1 MKRTNRKNTQ
11 NTTNRKNIKKARV
24 AQLKK
29 RLLISG
35 LIITVMLFTIL
46 TLDNFV
52 NVSATNDKE
61 NLYKYYTSYEIQP
74 GDTLTSIAQKYT
86 VNSDVSVSEYIDELK
101 KDNRLAT
108 DKITSGKYL
117 VVSYYSNEYK

>member
-1 MKRTNRKNTQ
+1 MKGTNRKNTE
-11 NTTNRKNIKKARV
+11 NTNRKNIKKARV

-35 LIITVMLFTIL
+35 IIITVMLFAFL

>member
-1 MKRTNRKNTQ
+1 MKGTNRKNTQ

-61 NLYKYYTSYEIQP
+61 NLYKYYTSYEIQS

>member
-1 MKRTNRKNTQ
+1 MKGTNRKNIQ

>member
-1 MKRTNRKNTQ
+1 MKGTNRKNTE
-11 NTTNRKNIKKARV
+11 NTNRKNIKKARV

-35 LIITVMLFTIL
+35 LIITVMLFAIL
-46 TLDNFV
+46 ILDNFV

>member
-1 MKRTNRKNTQ
+1 MKGTNRKNTQ
-11 NTTNRKNIKKARV
+11 NTNRKNIKKARV

>member
-1 MKRTNRKNTQ
+1 MKGTNRKNTE
-11 NTTNRKNIKKARV
+11 NTNRKNIKKARV

-35 LIITVMLFTIL
+35 LIITVMLFAIL

-108 DKITSGKYL
+108 DKSTSGKYL

>member
-1 MKRTNRKNTQ
+1 MKG
-11 NTTNRKNIKKARV
+11 TNRKNIKKARV

-35 LIITVMLFTIL
+35 LIITVMLFAIL

-52 NVSATNDKE
+52 NVSATNDEE

>member
-1 MKRTNRKNTQ
+1 MKGTNRKNTQ

>member
-1 MKRTNRKNTQ
+1 MKGTNRKNTQ
-11 NTTNRKNIKKARV
+11 NTNRKNIKKARV

-86 VNSDVSVSEYIDELK
+86 VNSDVSVSEYINELK

>member
-1 MKRTNRKNTQ
+1 MKGTNRKNIE
-11 NTTNRKNIKKARV
+11 NTNRKNIKKARV

-35 LIITVMLFTIL
+35 LIITVMLFAIL

>member
-1 MKRTNRKNTQ
+1 MKGTNRKNTE
-11 NTTNRKNIKKARV
+11 NTNRKNIKKTRV

-35 LIITVMLFTIL
+35 LIITVMLFAIL

>member
-1 MKRTNRKNTQ
+1 MKGTNRKNTQ

-35 LIITVMLFTIL
+35 LIITVMLFAIL

>member
-1 MKRTNRKNTQ
+1 MKGTNRKNTE
-11 NTTNRKNIKKARV
+11 NTNRKNIKKARV

-35 LIITVMLFTIL
+35 LIITVMLFAIL

-52 NVSATNDKE
+52 NVSATN
-61 NLYKYYTSYEIQP
+61 
-74 GDTLTSIAQKYT
+74 
-86 VNSDVSVSEYIDELK
+86 ELK

>member
-1 MKRTNRKNTQ
+1 MKGTNRKNTE
-11 NTTNRKNIKKARV
+11 NTNRKNIKKARV

-35 LIITVMLFTIL
+35 LIITVMLFAIL

-117 VVSYYSNEYK
+117 IVSYYSNEYK

>member
-1 MKRTNRKNTQ
+1 MKGTNRKNTE
-11 NTTNRKNIKKARV
+11 NTNRKNIKKARV

-35 LIITVMLFTIL
+35 LIITVMLFAIL